1 MGIYYFVYVRFP
13 VKKCL
18 VQPGIFLEKLYNS
31 KFPVVARGHTH
42 SMITDS
48 LTPDPPL
55 PPATTM
61 HEPFTA
67 AALGEPR
74 APPGRLVVTQGF
86 AAEAF

>member
-1 MGIYYFVYVRFP
+1 MYNQAF
-13 VKKCL
+13 
-18 VQPGIFLEKLYNS
+18 FLEKLYNS